1 MKTLQIADLTK
12 EEQQCSQAL
21 CQLIQNEIQ
30 EKGDIPFSRFYGV
43 GTLCTQLGLLRQR
56 TP

>member
-21 CQLIQNEIQ
+21 CQLIQNEIR
-30 EKGDIPFSRFYGV
+30 EKGDIPFSRFMELALYASN
-43 GTLCTQLGLLRQR
+43 LCYYANVRL
-56 TP
+56 

>member
-21 CQLIQNEIQ
+21 CHLIQNEIQ
-30 EKGDIPFSRFYGV
+30 EKGDIPFSRFME
-43 GTLCTQLGLLRQR
+43 
-56 TP
+56 